1 MFKSTP
7 LSLPDGVTLTVNRST
22 RDRLARMVPRPLL
35 VLVAEIGGVCP
46 VQLDDA
52 GLRGKVGRR
61 FAAKWAW
68 RLRLLAD
75 RDDRTSPHPLFDP
88 NFYLENNP
96 DVRDSRWS
104 PLLHF
109 LLWGGFEGRRPH
121 PLFDPA
127 WYMAQYSD
135 VAACGLNPLQH
146 YIRFGWRE
154 GRNPHPLFDTAWY
167 LHKYPDVKAAG
178 CDPMAHFLEWGAAE
192 GRQPHPLFDSEWYFR
207 RYPDA
212 RQSGLNPLVHYVLH
226 GGARGL
232 DPNRGFNAAHYS
244 EQYPASVAQGLNP
257 LIHYVT
263 GLERGA
269 YDPHPGFPRPGRGPT
284 QPRPSVASAL
294 RLAPG
299 KSIRKAPRVWQNSF
313 TGSNLPV
320 FVVYGSSNLPFVEGE
335 LIPALAAQHCR
346 TRMRLHLVNYRHSR
360 VLLSPSARAFSERA
374 LAGVT
379 DWSAER
385 EDRHIGFGEAV
396 NYLFSRVSPESCFL
410 LVNPDAM
417 PMAGCIDRLLETFC
431 ERSAALVEARQW
443 PSEHPKEY
451 DPATGWTP
459 WASGAFVLIA
469 SRAFRQLNGFDPL
482 YFLYN
487 EDVDLC
493 WRAWL
498 QDMPV
503 IYEPRAICAHFTGLL
518 SYGPTRFYY
527 EHFFSI
533 RNFLVIAYK
542 FFGDAGE
549 CAAWRWIEE
558 ARLPEAFRAKVEE
571 SYLRVR
577 GNIQPIEVPDT
588 FYADNIKIL
597 GLNLYHQLRQV

>member
-1 MFKSTP
+1 M
-7 LSLPDGVTLTVNRST
+7 NRNT
-22 RDRLARMVPRPLL
+22 RSRLAQVIPRPLL
-35 VLVAEIGGVCP
+35 VLAAEIGGLCA
-46 VQLDDA
+46 VQDGDA
-52 GLRGKVGRR
+52 RTRDKVGRR
-61 FAAKWAW
+61 HGWKWVS
-68 RLRLLAD
+68 RLRLLVD
-75 RDDRTSPHPLFDP
+75 RENRTSPHPLFDP
-88 NFYLENNP
+88 RYYLESNP

-109 LLWGGFEGRRPH
+109 LLWGGFEGRQPH
-121 PLFDPA
+121 PLFDPE

-135 VAACGLNPLQH
+135 VASCGLNPLQH

-154 GRNPHPLFDTAWY
+154 GRNPHPLFDAAWY
-167 LHKYPDVKAAG
+167 LHTYPDVKAAA
-178 CDPMAHFLEWGAAE
+178 CDPLVHFLEWGGAE
-192 GRQPHPLFDSEWYFR
+192 GRQPHPLFDSQWYLR

-212 RQSGLNPLVHYVLH
+212 KESGLNPLVHYVLH
-226 GGARGL
+226 GGVRGL
-232 DPNRGFNAAHYS
+232 NPNRSFNAAYYS
-244 EQYPASVAQGLNP
+244 EQYPASVANGLNP

-269 YDPHPGFPRPGRGPT
+269 YDPHPGFPRPRRGRGRT
-284 QPRPSVASAL
+284 QSSLSAEPAL

-299 KSIRKAPRVWQNSF
+299 ESTRNAPQVWQNSF
-313 TGSNLPV
+313 TGSSLPV
-320 FVVYGSSNLPFVEGE
+320 FVVYGSSNVSFVECE

-346 TRMRLHLVNYRHSR
+346 TRMHLHVVNYRHSQ
-360 VLLSPSARAFSERA
+360 VLLSPAARAFSERA

-396 NYLFSRVSPESCFL
+396 NYLFARVSPESCFL

-417 PMAGCIDRLLETFC
+417 PMAGCIDRLLGTFC

-451 DPATGWTP
+451 DSATGWTP

-469 SRAFRQLNGFDPL
+469 SRAFRRLNGFDPL

-487 EDVDLC
+487 EDVDLS

-518 SYGPTRFYY
+518 SYRPTRFYY

-533 RNFLVIAYK
+533 RNFLLIAYK

-549 CAAWRWIEE
+549 SAAWRWIEE
-558 ARLPEAFRAKVEE
+558 ARLPEAFRARVEE
-571 SYLRVR
+571 SYLQVRAEVQRV
-577 GNIQPIEVPDT
+577 EVQDA
-588 FYADNIKIL
+588 FYADKLKVL
-597 GLNLYHQLRQV
+597 GLNLYHQLRRV